1 MIDKY
6 HARFIKFDFNQDV
19 AWDDHQEAFLSYF
32 RGYDRFL
39 QMLKAKYP
47 DLHMECCASGG
58 LRMPQKQCAF
68 LQTNNL
74 TFITNRFHLH
84 LHNHNSIGTKSPQE
98 IMAKGRQRK
107 KLSAIFF
114 QNLSF
119 LEKIETIR
127 KKSSFHPQ
135 KKSILP
141 DIYIIEDKK
150 VLHFPSE
157 P

>member
-1 MIDKY
+1 
-6 HARFIKFDFNQDV
+6 
-19 AWDDHQEAFLSYF
+19 
-32 RGYDRFL
+32 
-39 QMLKAKYP
+39 
-47 DLHMECCASGG
+47 
-58 LRMPQKQCAF
+58 
-68 LQTNNL
+68 
-74 TFITNRFHLH
+74 
-84 LHNHNSIGTKSPQE
+84 
-98 IMAKGRQRK
+98 MANGRQRK

-114 QNLSF
+114 QNLTF